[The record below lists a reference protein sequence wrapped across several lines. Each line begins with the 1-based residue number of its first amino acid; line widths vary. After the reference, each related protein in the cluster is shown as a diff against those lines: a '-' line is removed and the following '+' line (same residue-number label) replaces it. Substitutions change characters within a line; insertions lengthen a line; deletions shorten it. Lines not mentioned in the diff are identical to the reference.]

1 MAFGESE
8 IARMAERAKGLKSIA
23 NLQAPKL
30 KTSTIPLAA
39 WTWAAI
45 GPQGYSFTPSNI
57 CHSRGGNGSME
68 IFFVALVTIS
78 IVVVLHFEA
87 GKRV

>member
-1 MAFGESE
+1 
-8 IARMAERAKGLKSIA
+8 
-23 NLQAPKL
+23 
-30 KTSTIPLAA
+30 
-39 WTWAAI
+39 
-45 GPQGYSFTPSNI
+45 
-57 CHSRGGNGSME
+57 ME